1 MINETAVE
9 AAVGAVLALAGVPSE
24 VATILENEIVS
35 LVDWVGA
42 ELAGG
47 RDPVA
52 QLSALMSTA
61 ETAAKATEDALFPT
75 KP

>member
-1 MINETAVE
+1 MLNQTAVE
-9 AAVGAVLALAGVPSE
+9 DALGAILALAGVPSE
-24 VATILENEIVS
+24 VAGILEAEIIS

-61 ETAAKATEDALFPT
+61 ETAAKATEDALFPP